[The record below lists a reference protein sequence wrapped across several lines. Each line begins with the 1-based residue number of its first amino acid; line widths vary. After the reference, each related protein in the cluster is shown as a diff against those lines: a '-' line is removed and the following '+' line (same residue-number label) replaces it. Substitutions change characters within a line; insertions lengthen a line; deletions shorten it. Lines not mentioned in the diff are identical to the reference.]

1 MPVQP
6 ERPVVVLAES
16 RPSPPVVLP
25 SPASQAPRPV
35 WDWFPAGTWLVAVA
49 GLLVG
54 GLVVRLLAGPPYKA
68 SSIGVGLGEL
78 MLLGAVVVLA
88 VRGFLRRRASQR
100 LVSAPASVPRYREEP
115 PPGPPTDFQR
125 GIAAIRHADRG
136 FEPAGF
142 ASYAGMMFRDV
153 EDARAARDARPLR
166 NRLTSEMYAEL
177 ETSCEAL
184 RAAGRSVRNDEVD
197 VEAQVTE
204 AWQDGD
210 QDYLTACVSGSIL
223 THTVET
229 VTGVI
234 VSGSRTTATAVE
246 AFLTFTRPAGL
257 NFWMLSIIQ
266 ERGP

>member
-1 MPVQP
+1 
-6 ERPVVVLAES
+6 
-16 RPSPPVVLP
+16 
-25 SPASQAPRPV
+25 V
-35 WDWFPAGTWLVAVA
+35 WDWFPGGTWLVAVA

-54 GLVVRLLAGPPYKA
+54 GLVVRLVAGPPYNA
-68 SSIGVGLGEL
+68 SSIAVGLGEL

-88 VRGFLRRRASQR
+88 LRGVLRRRAKPR
-100 LVSAPASVPRYREEP
+100 PVSVPASVPRSREEP

-125 GIAAIRHADRG
+125 GIQAIRRADGG

-142 ASYAGMMFRDV
+142 ASYAGMTFRDV
-153 EDARAARDARPLR
+153 EDARAARDASPLR

-177 ETSCEAL
+177 RAFCEGL

-210 QDYLTACVSGSIL
+210 QDYLTACVTGSIL
-223 THTVET
+223 SHTVDT
-229 VTGVI
+229 ASGVV
-234 VSGSRTTATAVE
+234 VSGSRTTASAVE

-266 ERGP
+266 ERRP